1 MWSATGNW
9 FQIQSHYNKIEQCT
23 CCAVISLGNEI
34 WYQCMHYYYQIY
46 FLAFGLRKILAIN
59 HLKKALSKR
68 TTIHNLNHQLMF
80 TNSITYQQ
88 ILCSFIFSKHLSHS
102 TKLNYFT
109 IVSSS
114 IVFTVWLM
122 KAFHYYD
129 FFAFSMQ
136 QLQSLIKVWF
146 ISWGSTLITATLSY
160 SWLQNLQISGT
171 HWGSYRGWISKHEV
185 LIAQRIT
192 QLDWFIPNQSFNYV

>member
-1 MWSATGNW
+1 MWSATRNW

-23 CCAVISLGNEI
+23 CCAVISLGSEI

-88 ILCSFIFSKHLSHS
+88 HATFHQNLPLIFQILCSFIFSKHLSHS

-114 IVFTVWLM
+114 IVFTVMTYEGIPLLWFLCF
-122 KAFHYYD
+122 FHAMY
-129 FFAFSMQ
+129 
-136 QLQSLIKVWF
+136 
-146 ISWGSTLITATLSY
+146 
-160 SWLQNLQISGT
+160 NCN
-171 HWGSYRGWISKHEV
+171 
-185 LIAQRIT
+185 
-192 QLDWFIPNQSFNYV
+192 P